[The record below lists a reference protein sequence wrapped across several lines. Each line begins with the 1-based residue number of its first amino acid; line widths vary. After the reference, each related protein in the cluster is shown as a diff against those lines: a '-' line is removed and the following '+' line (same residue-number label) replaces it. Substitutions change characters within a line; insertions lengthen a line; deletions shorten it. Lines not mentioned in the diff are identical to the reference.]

1 MISSDKFKTFD
12 EYENYL
18 NKITRLWSLT
28 YKIFPELKNIKENT
42 VFTYAYMNIVN
53 SEKLLD
59 KEIQVLEMLNT
70 TTLNIDKLK
79 DRYIKAI
86 TREKRMVE
94 DFL

>member
-1 MISSDKFKTFD
+1 MISSEKFKTFA

-18 NKITRLWSLT
+18 NKITKLWTLT
-28 YKIFPELKNIKENT
+28 YKVFPELKNIKENT
-42 VFTYAYMNIVN
+42 VFTYAYMNIVS

-70 TTLNIDKLK
+70 TTMNIDQLK
-79 DRYIKAI
+79 ERYIRAI

-94 DFL
+94 DFI

>member
-42 VFTYAYMNIVN
+42 VFTYAYMNIVG
-53 SEKLLD
+53 SEKLLE

-79 DRYIKAI
+79 ERYIKAI
-86 TREKRMVE
+86 TREKRMIE

>member
-18 NKITRLWSLT
+18 NKITRLWTLT

-42 VFTYAYMNIVN
+42 VFTYAYMNIVS
-53 SEKLLD
+53 SEKLLE

>member
-12 EYENYL
+12 DYENYL
-18 NKITRLWSLT
+18 NKITKLWSLT
-28 YKIFPELKNIKENT
+28 YKVFPELKNIKENT
-42 VFTYAYMNIVN
+42 VFTYAYMNIVS

-86 TREKRMVE
+86 TREKRMIE

>member
-12 EYENYL
+12 DYENYL
-18 NKITRLWSLT
+18 NKISRLWTLT

-42 VFTYAYMNIVN
+42 VFTYAYMNIVS

-79 DRYIKAI
+79 ERYIRAI

-94 DFL
+94 DFI

>member
-12 EYENYL
+12 DYENYL

-28 YKIFPELKNIKENT
+28 YKVFPELKNIKENT
-42 VFTYAYMNIVN
+42 VFTYAYMNIVS

-79 DRYIKAI
+79 ERYIRAI

>member
-12 EYENYL
+12 DYENYL
-18 NKITRLWSLT
+18 NKITRLWTLT

-42 VFTYAYMNIVN
+42 VFTYAYMNIVS

-94 DFL
+94 DFI

>member
-1 MISSDKFKTFD
+1 MISSDKFKTFAD
-12 EYENYL
+12 YENYL
-18 NKITRLWSLT
+18 NKITRLWTLT

-42 VFTYAYMNIVN
+42 VFTYAYMNIVS

-70 TTLNIDKLK
+70 TTMNIDQLK
-79 DRYIKAI
+79 ERYIRAI

>member
-28 YKIFPELKNIKENT
+28 YKVFPELKNIKENT

>member
-12 EYENYL
+12 DYENYL
-18 NKITRLWSLT
+18 NKITILWSLT
-28 YKIFPELKNIKENT
+28 YKVFPELKNIKENT
-42 VFTYAYMNIVN
+42 VFTYAYMNIVS

-79 DRYIKAI
+79 ERYIKAI
-86 TREKRMVE
+86 TREKRMIE

>member
-28 YKIFPELKNIKENT
+28 YKVFPELKNIKENT
-42 VFTYAYMNIVN
+42 VFTYAYMNIVS

-70 TTLNIDKLK
+70 TTMNIDKLK
-79 DRYIKAI
+79 ERYIKAI

>member
-18 NKITRLWSLT
+18 NKITRLWTLT
-28 YKIFPELKNIKENT
+28 YKVFPELKNIKENT
-42 VFTYAYMNIVN
+42 VFTYAYMNIVS
-53 SEKLLD
+53 SEKLLE
-59 KEIQVLEMLNT
+59 KEIQVLEMLNS

>member
-1 MISSDKFKTFD
+1 MISSEKFKTFA

-18 NKITRLWSLT
+18 NKITRLWTLT
-28 YKIFPELKNIKENT
+28 YKVFPELKNIKENT
-42 VFTYAYMNIVN
+42 VFTYAYMNIVS

-70 TTLNIDKLK
+70 TTMNIDQLK
-79 DRYIKAI
+79 ERYIKAI

-94 DFL
+94 DFI

>member
-18 NKITRLWSLT
+18 NKITRLWTLT
-28 YKIFPELKNIKENT
+28 YKVFPELKNIKENT
-42 VFTYAYMNIVN
+42 VFTYAYMNIVS
-53 SEKLLD
+53 SEKLLE

-79 DRYIKAI
+79 ERYIKAI
-86 TREKRMVE
+86 TREKRMIE

>member
-1 MISSDKFKTFD
+1 MISSDKFKTFND
-12 EYENYL
+12 YENYL
-18 NKITRLWSLT
+18 NKITKLWTLT
-28 YKIFPELKNIKENT
+28 YKVFPELKNIKENT
-42 VFTYAYMNIVN
+42 VFTYAYMNIVS

-70 TTLNIDKLK
+70 TTMNIDQLK
-79 DRYIKAI
+79 ERYIRAI

>member
-18 NKITRLWSLT
+18 NKITRLWTLT
-28 YKIFPELKNIKENT
+28 YKVFPELKNIKENT
-42 VFTYAYMNIVN
+42 VFTYAYMNIVS

-94 DFL
+94 DFI

>member
-1 MISSDKFKTFD
+1 MISSDKFKTFAD
-12 EYENYL
+12 YENYL
-18 NKITRLWSLT
+18 NKITRLWTLT
-28 YKIFPELKNIKENT
+28 YKVFPELKNIKENT
-42 VFTYAYMNIVN
+42 VFTYAYMNIVS

-94 DFL
+94 DFI

>member
-1 MISSDKFKTFD
+1 MISSDKFKTFA

-18 NKITRLWSLT
+18 NKITRLWTLT
-28 YKIFPELKNIKENT
+28 YKVFPELKNIKENT
-42 VFTYAYMNIVN
+42 VFTYAYMNIVS

-70 TTLNIDKLK
+70 TTMNIDQLK
-79 DRYIKAI
+79 ERYIRAI

>member
-1 MISSDKFKTFD
+1 MISSDKFKTFND
-12 EYENYL
+12 YENYL
-18 NKITRLWSLT
+18 NKITRLWTLT

-42 VFTYAYMNIVN
+42 VFTYAYMNIVS

-70 TTLNIDKLK
+70 TTMNIEQLK
-79 DRYIKAI
+79 ERYIRAI

>member
-12 EYENYL
+12 DYENYL

-59 KEIQVLEMLNT
+59 KEIQVLEMLNST
-70 TTLNIDKLK
+70 TMNIDKLK
-79 DRYIKAI
+79 ERYIKAI

-94 DFL
+94 DFI

>member
-12 EYENYL
+12 DYENYL
-18 NKITRLWSLT
+18 NKITRLWTLT
-28 YKIFPELKNIKENT
+28 YKIFPELKNIKDNT
-42 VFTYAYMNIVN
+42 IFTYAYMNIVS
-53 SEKLLD
+53 SEKLLE

-70 TTLNIDKLK
+70 TTMNIDQLK
-79 DRYIKAI
+79 ERYIRAI

>member
-1 MISSDKFKTFD
+1 MLSSDKFKTFD
-12 EYENYL
+12 DYENYL
-18 NKITRLWSLT
+18 NKVSKLWTLT
-28 YKIFPELKNIKENT
+28 YKIFPELRSVKENSI
-42 VFTYAYMNIVN
+42 FTYAYMNIVC

-79 DRYIKAI
+79 ERYIRAI

>member
-28 YKIFPELKNIKENT
+28 YKVFPELKNIKENT
-42 VFTYAYMNIVN
+42 VFTYAYMNIVS
-53 SEKLLD
+53 SEKLLE

-79 DRYIKAI
+79 ERYIKAI
-86 TREKRMVE
+86 TREKRMIE
-94 DFL
+94 DFI

>member
-12 EYENYL
+12 DYENYL

-28 YKIFPELKNIKENT
+28 YKVFPELKNIKENT
-42 VFTYAYMNIVN
+42 VFTYAYMNIVS

-79 DRYIKAI
+79 ERYIKAI

>member
-12 EYENYL
+12 DYENYV
-18 NKITRLWSLT
+18 NKITRLWTLT
-28 YKIFPELKNIKENT
+28 YKIFPELKKIKENT

-59 KEIQVLEMLNT
+59 KEIQVLEMLDT
-70 TTLNIDKLK
+70 TTMNIDKLK
-79 DRYIKAI
+79 ERYIRAL
-86 TREKRMVE
+86 TREKRMIE

>member
-1 MISSDKFKTFD
+1 MISSEKFKTFA

-18 NKITRLWSLT
+18 NKITKLWTLT
-28 YKIFPELKNIKENT
+28 YKVFPELKNIKENT
-42 VFTYAYMNIVN
+42 VFTYAYMNIVS

-70 TTLNIDKLK
+70 TTMNIDQLK
-79 DRYIKAI
+79 ERYIRAI

>member
-12 EYENYL
+12 DYENYL

-42 VFTYAYMNIVN
+42 VFTYAYMNIVS

-94 DFL
+94 DFI

>member
-12 EYENYL
+12 DYENYL
-18 NKITRLWSLT
+18 NKISRLWTLT

-42 VFTYAYMNIVN
+42 VFTYAYMNIVS

-79 DRYIKAI
+79 ERYIRAI

>member
-12 EYENYL
+12 DYENYL

-28 YKIFPELKNIKENT
+28 YKVFPELKNIKENT
-42 VFTYAYMNIVN
+42 VFTYAYMNIVS
-53 SEKLLD
+53 SEKLLE

-79 DRYIKAI
+79 ERYIKAI
-86 TREKRMVE
+86 TREKRMIE

>member
-12 EYENYL
+12 DYENYL

-28 YKIFPELKNIKENT
+28 YKVFPELKNIKENT
-42 VFTYAYMNIVN
+42 VFTYAYMNIV
-53 SEKLLD
+53 SSVKLLD

-79 DRYIKAI
+79 ERYIKAI

>member
-1 MISSDKFKTFD
+1 MISSEKFKTFA

-18 NKITRLWSLT
+18 NKITRLWTLT
-28 YKIFPELKNIKENT
+28 YKVFPELKNIKENT
-42 VFTYAYMNIVN
+42 VFTYAYMNIVS

-70 TTLNIDKLK
+70 TTMNIDQLK
-79 DRYIKAI
+79 ERYIRAI